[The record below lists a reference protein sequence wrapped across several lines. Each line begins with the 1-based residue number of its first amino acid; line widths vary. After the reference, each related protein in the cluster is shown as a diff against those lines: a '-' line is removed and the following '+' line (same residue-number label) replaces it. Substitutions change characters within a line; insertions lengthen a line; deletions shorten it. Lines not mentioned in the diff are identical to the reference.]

1 MEIINFSCHLLE
13 DFFNKRNRVESTMNI
28 NFTLSYQ
35 NSMLVK
41 NVRINEKSDFISGNI
56 IKLEKGD
63 LNLKNVDIESNI
75 VENNE
80 SVMSIGIFTDY
91 FTNLKIDECN
101 FSIESNE

>member
-1 MEIINFSCHLLE
+1 MEIVNFSCHLLE
-13 DFFNKRNRVESTMNI
+13 DFFFNKRNRVESTMNI

-41 NVRINEKSDFISGNI
+41 NVRINGDFISGNI

-91 FTNLKIDECN
+91 FH
-101 FSIESNE
+101 